1 MDFTIHDETTELVF
15 IKNIIV
21 PKHSTVRVGIDVVV
35 LPNNDSALMKQLF
48 GPLKKKAVVHDD
60 EEEIVTRQEQ
70 SDSGESEDSESEK
83 SESEESEDSD
93 E

>member
-21 PKHSTVRVGIDVVV
+21 PKNSTVRVGIDVVE

-60 EEEIVTRQEQ
+60 EEEVAVVRH
-70 SDSGESEDSESEK
+70 ESDSESEDTESEK
-83 SESEESEDSD
+83 TESEESEDSD

>member
-1 MDFTIHDETTELVF
+1 MDFTIHDETSELVF

-21 PKHSTVRVGIDVVV
+21 PKNSTVRVGIDVVE
-35 LPNNDSALMKQLF
+35 LPNNDSTLMKQLF
-48 GPLKKKAVVHDD
+48 GPLKKKAVVHD
-60 EEEIVTRQEQ
+60 EEEEPVVQD
-70 SDSGESEDSESEK
+70 SDSGESEESESEK

>member
-1 MDFTIHDETTELVF
+1 MDFTIHDETSELVF

-21 PKHSTVRVGIDVVV
+21 PKNSTVRVGIDIVE
-35 LPNNDSALMKQLF
+35 LPNNDSTLMKQLF
-48 GPLKKKAVVHDD
+48 GPLKKKAVVHD
-60 EEEIVTRQEQ
+60 EEEEPVVRQD
-70 SDSGESEDSESEK
+70 SDSGESEESESEK

>member
-21 PKHSTVRVGIDVVV
+21 PKNSTVRVGIDVVE

-48 GPLKKKAVVHDD
+48 GPLKKKAIVHDD
-60 EEEIVTRQEQ
+60 EEEVAVVRH
-70 SDSGESEDSESEK
+70 ESDSESEDTESEK
-83 SESEESEDSD
+83 TESEESEDSD

>member
-21 PKHSTVRVGIDVVV
+21 PKNSTVRVGIDVVE

-60 EEEIVTRQEQ
+60 EEEVAVVRQE
-70 SDSGESEDSESEK
+70 SDSESEDTESEK
-83 SESEESEDSD
+83 TESEESEDSD

>member
-21 PKHSTVRVGIDVVV
+21 PKNSTVRVGIDVVE

-48 GPLKKKAVVHDD
+48 GPMKKKAVVHDD
-60 EEEIVTRQEQ
+60 EEEVAVVRH
-70 SDSGESEDSESEK
+70 ESDSESEDTESEK
-83 SESEESEDSD
+83 TESEESEDSD

>member
-1 MDFTIHDETTELVF
+1 MDFTINDEIAELVF

-21 PKHSTVRVGIDVVV
+21 PKKSIVRTGIDVVE

-60 EEEIVTRQEQ
+60 EEEVVVRQDL
-70 SDSGESEDSESEK
+70 SDSESDDSESEK

>member
-21 PKHSTVRVGIDVVV
+21 PKNSTVRVGIDVVE

-60 EEEIVTRQEQ
+60 EEEVAVVRQE
-70 SDSGESEDSESEK
+70 SDSESEDSESEK
-83 SESEESEDSD
+83 TESEESEDSD